1 MPDSLD
7 LIVLRVADIDASAT
21 FYRALGLVLIEEQH
35 ERGPRHFS
43 MDVAGVTVELYP
55 RGERASTSGQRLELL
70 VADPAACLTAALAH
84 GGKRVGAAGFSVE
97 DLDGHRLSLRAPTSA

>member
-1 MPDSLD
+1 MPPSLE

-43 MDVAGVTVELYP
+43 MDLGGVTVELYP
-55 RGERASTSGQRLELL
+55 RGAGTSTSSLLLGLL
-70 VADPAACLTAALAH
+70 VADPAACVTAALAH
-84 GGKRVGAAGFSVE
+84 GGKRAGTFTVE
-97 DLDGHRLSLRAPTSA
+97 DLDGHRLVLRAATSA